1 MSRIGKQPIAVPS
14 GVTVNAA
21 DGVFKAKGPK
31 GELTVPYNSELTV
44 KQDGDNVIVERPSEA
59 QKHRALHGLTRTL
72 VANAIKGVSEGY
84 TINLE
89 LRGVGF
95 RAKLAG
101 KALEMTIGYSHPV
114 VIDPPA
120 GVSFTVP
127 EPTRIDVSG
136 IDKQL
141 VGQVAANVRKVRKPD
156 AYHGKGV
163 RFLGE
168 QISLKAGKAGA
179 TGGKGKK

>member
-1 MSRIGKQPIAVPS
+1 MSRIGRQPIAVPN
-14 GVTVNAA
+14 GVTATIAN
-21 DGVFKAKGPK
+21 GVFSVKGPR
-31 GELTVPYNSELTV
+31 GELSVPYNPALNISNE
-44 KQDGDNVIVERPSEA
+44 DGQLLVTRPSDRQE
-59 QKHRALHGLTRTL
+59 HRALHGLTRSL
-72 VANAIKGVSEGY
+72 VANAVKGVSDGY

-89 LRGVGF
+89 LRGVGY
-95 RAKLAG
+95 RARLAG
-101 KALEMTIGYSHPV
+101 RNLEMTIGFSHPV
-114 VIDPPA
+114 VIEPPA
-120 GVSFTVP
+120 GVTFTVP

-163 RFLGE
+163 RFVGE
-168 QISLKAGKAGA
+168 QIALKAGKAGA

>member
-1 MSRIGKQPIAVPS
+1 MSRIGKQPIAVPG
-14 GVTVNAA
+14 GVTTTIEK
-21 DGVFKAKGPK
+21 GLFKVKGPK
-31 GELTVPYNSELTV
+31 GELTVPHNPAIEV
-44 KQDGDNVIVERPSEA
+44 VQDGSNLNVTRPSDR
-59 QKHRALHGLTRTL
+59 QDHRALHGLTRTL
-72 VANAIKGVSEGY
+72 INNAVVGVNTGF

-89 LRGVGF
+89 LRGVGY
-95 RAKLAG
+95 RARLNG

-114 VIDPPA
+114 VIEPPA
-120 GVSFTVP
+120 GVTFIVP
-127 EPTRIDVSG
+127 EPTKIDVTG

-141 VGQVAANVRKVRKPD
+141 VGQIAANVRKVRKPD

-168 QISLKAGKAGA
+168 TIALKAGKAGA